1 MGLLQPG
8 QPEPALPS
16 PALSHRS
23 PEEALGEQRMMTTCL
38 MLSMGE
44 ALLSSFQLGYN
55 TGVTSIPQKVIAD
68 FYNCTWLHRYSAA
81 ISPATLTTLWSLSV
95 AIFSVGGMFGSF
107 FVEIFVNHFGRRKSL
122 LMSNMLTFVST
133 ILMGFS
139 KMALSFEMLILGR
152 FIIGLHA
159 GFITGF
165 VPMYM
170 GEILPT
176 ALQSMSG
183 TFHQLG
189 TVLGILTAQVFGLD
203 FIMGSDSRWPL
214 LLDLIFVPAM
224 LQCIILP
231 FAAESPYFL
240 LIKCNEEEKAKSVLK
255 KLRGREDVSSD
266 LKEMKKERQ
275 QMMREKAVTVIELL
289 RSPMY
294 RQPILITIVLQL
306 SQQLSGI
313 NMVFY
318 YFTNIFEKVG
328 VKQPA
333 YATIGSSAVNTAFAV
348 ILFLVGEQAGH
359 RTLHLVGLAGMAGCA
374 VLITITLKLLDQIPW
389 MSYLSIVAIF
399 GFTAFFEIGPGP
411 VPWLIVTELFS
422 QGTRP
427 AAFAV
432 AGLFNWTSNFIVC
445 IGFQH
450 MAELCGSYVFIIFTA
465 LLVLFFIF
473 TYLKVPKTKGQ
484 TFHKVTSSFCQ
495 DGANWTSNIPDEFQ
509 SLDTGSQP

>member
-1 MGLLQPG
+1 LFLQ
-8 QPEPALPS
+8 
-16 PALSHRS
+16 
-23 PEEALGEQRMMTTCL
+23 MTTCL
-38 MLSMGE
+38 MLSMGGV
-44 ALLSSFQLGYN
+44 LLSSFQLGYN
-55 TGVTSIPQKVIAD
+55 TGVVTVPQKVIVD
-68 FYNCTWLHRYSAA
+68 FYNSTWLHRYNAT

-95 AIFSVGGMFGSF
+95 AIFSLGGMFGSF
-107 FVEIFVNHFGRRKSL
+107 FVGIFVNHFGRRNSL
-122 LMSNMLTFVST
+122 LMSNVLTFVST

-152 FIIGLHA
+152 FIIGLYA
-159 GFITGF
+159 GFIIGF

-176 ALQSMSG
+176 ALQSTSG

-203 FIMGSDSRWPL
+203 FIMGSNSRWPL
-214 LLDLIFVPAM
+214 LLDVIFVPAM

-240 LIKCNEEEKAKSVLK
+240 LINCNEEEKAKSILK

-266 LKEMKKERQ
+266 LQELKEERQ
-275 QMMREKAVTVIELL
+275 QMMREKEVTMIELL

-294 RQPILITIVLQL
+294 RQPVLITIVLQL

-313 NMVFY
+313 NMVVY
-318 YFTNIFEKVG
+318 YFTNVFENVG

-333 YATIGSSAVNTAFAV
+333 YATICSSVVNTAFAV
-348 ILFLVGEQAGH
+348 IMFFIGEQGGP
-359 RTLHLVGLAGMAGCA
+359 RTLHLIGLAGMAGCA

-389 MSYLSIVAIF
+389 MSYLSIMAIF

-411 VPWLIVTELFS
+411 VPCLIVMELFS
-422 QGTRP
+422 QGARP

-432 AGLFNWTSNFIVC
+432 AGLSNWTFNFIVSM
-445 IGFQH
+445 GFQH
-450 MAELCGSYVFIIFTA
+450 IAELCGSYVFIVFTV
-465 LLVLFFIF
+465 LLILFFIF
-473 TYLKVPKTKGQ
+473 TYLKVPKRKGQ
-484 TFHKVTSSFCQ
+484 TFNEDTSRFCQ
-495 DGANWTSNIPDEFQ
+495 DGACWISKMPDEFQ
-509 SLDTGSQP
+509 SLG